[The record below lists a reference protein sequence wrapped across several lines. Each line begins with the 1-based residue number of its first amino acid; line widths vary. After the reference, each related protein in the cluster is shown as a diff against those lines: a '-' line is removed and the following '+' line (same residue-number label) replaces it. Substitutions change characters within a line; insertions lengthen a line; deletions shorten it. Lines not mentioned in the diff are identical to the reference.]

1 LYQLQHQEIIKVAV
15 AMVEPENKL
24 FALKDGWTSQETRE
38 QQRLKALSELGLRQ
52 AETIPVFE
60 EATQT
65 AAHFLE
71 APISILGFVDQ
82 ERHWFKSAVGLSR
95 LGLMNHLAQSRQL
108 SRRESFCTQVVDSFQ
123 IFVINDTH
131 KLTDPVL
138 ASCKLVQDYGI
149 RAYLGAPLID
159 ASGHCLGALAVMDL
173 VPRNFTNRDIEFLQI
188 IARWSMSEFE
198 RNRLLQA
205 KLESNTPK
213 SVPIFS
219 LNDEHNTEIK
229 ITAPSKDSDSVSNK
243 QLKLQLLEQ
252 LTQELRTPLTSVLGM
267 ASVLGREIYGP
278 LTSKQR
284 EYLEIIQHSGRYLL
298 SLVNEITELGAID
311 DNSTVLNLAPVD
323 IEMLCQQAINTLE
336 EAANRRD
343 QDIRLSIEP
352 GRNRIWPLDKD
363 KVRQIL
369 YHLVFSVIQLS
380 ATGSVVRIHVSYKED
395 IINITIWVSHPW
407 LGDGITEVD
416 PYFRLN
422 SLSLLELTGEV
433 ASYNTPKESQEQANI
448 SPVAV
453 DKLKN
458 LSDSHSDL
466 FAHNSTM
473 NLAKLNGN
481 LSRESLG
488 LLLSCQLAE
497 LHGGQILIQGS
508 PESGYRYVLSL
519 PLSAVTPSQTMND
532 V

>member
-1 LYQLQHQEIIKVAV
+1 
-15 AMVEPENKL
+15 MVEPENKL
-24 FALKDGWTSQETRE
+24 FGFKDGWVSQEARE
-38 QQRLKALSELGLRQ
+38 QQRLEALSELGLRQ
-52 AETIPVFE
+52 PETIPVFE

-95 LGLMNHLAQSRQL
+95 LGLMNHLAQNRQL
-108 SRRESFCTQVVDSFQ
+108 SRRESFCTQVVENLQ
-123 IFVINDTH
+123 IVAINDTR
-131 KLTDPVL
+131 KLTDSVL
-138 ASCKLVQDYGI
+138 ITSKLVQDYGI

-159 ASGHCLGALAVMDL
+159 AAGNCLGALSVMDL
-173 VPRNFTNRDIEFLQI
+173 VPRNFTTRDLEFLQI

-198 RNRLLQA
+198 RNRLLLQA
-205 KLESNTPK
+205 KPQKTTFNGTPIL
-213 SVPIFS
+213 SV
-219 LNDEHNTEIK
+219 NDEPI
-229 ITAPSKDSDSVSNK
+229 SDIRVTPPNLGQESVSTK
-243 QLKLQLLEQ
+243 QLKLELLGH

-278 LTSKQR
+278 LTTKQR

-298 SLVNEITELGAID
+298 SLVNEITELGAMD
-311 DNSTVLNLAPVD
+311 ENTAVLNLAPVD

-336 EAANRRD
+336 EAANRRE

-352 GRNRIWPLDKD
+352 GHSRIWLLDKD

-380 ATGSVVRIHVSYKED
+380 ATGSIVRIHVSYKENTL
-395 IINITIWVSHPW
+395 NITVWVSHPW

-422 SLSLLELTGEV
+422 SLSLLELTGEG
-433 ASYNTPKESQEQANI
+433 ATYGTYSESYEEPRMPVVLDK
-448 SPVAV
+448 SP
-453 DKLKN
+453 N
-458 LSDSHSDL
+458 LTDSPSDMLTMIPGKDL
-466 FAHNSTM
+466 AAGH
-473 NLAKLNGN
+473 GN

-488 LLLSCQLAE
+488 LLLGCQLAE
-497 LHGGQILIQGS
+497 LHGGQIAIQGS
-508 PESGYRYVLSL
+508 SESGRRYVLSL
-519 PLSAVTPSQTMND
+519 PLQLATSSEAISD
-532 V
+532 

>member
-1 LYQLQHQEIIKVAV
+1 MI
-15 AMVEPENKL
+15 EPENKL
-24 FALKDGWTSQETRE
+24 FALKDGWDSHESRE
-38 QQRLKALSELGLRQ
+38 QQRLKALSDLGLRQ
-52 AETIPVFE
+52 PETIPVFE

-82 ERHWFKSAVGLSR
+82 ERHWFKSSVGLSR

-108 SRRESFCTQVVDSFQ
+108 LRRESFCTQVVESLQ
-123 IFVINDTH
+123 VFVINDTH

-138 ASCKLVQDYGI
+138 ASSKLVQDYGI

-159 ASGHCLGALAVMDL
+159 AEGNCLGALAVMDL
-173 VPRNFTNRDIEFLQI
+173 VPRNFTTRDIEFLQI

-198 RNRLLQA
+198 RNRLLQG
-205 KLESNTPK
+205 KLESSTHTIP
-213 SVPIFS
+213 PIFS
-219 LNDEHNTEIK
+219 LNDERNAEMK
-229 ITAPSKDSDSVSNK
+229 IAAPTQDSDSVSTK
-243 QLKLQLLEQ
+243 QLKLELLGQ

-267 ASVLGREIYGP
+267 AGVLGREIYGP
-278 LTSKQR
+278 LTTKQR

-298 SLVNEITELGAID
+298 SLVNEITELGAMD

-336 EAANRRD
+336 EVANRRE

-369 YHLVFSVIQLS
+369 YHLAFSVIQLS
-380 ATGSVVRIHVSYKED
+380 ATGSIVRIHVSYKED
-395 IINITIWVSHPW
+395 TLNITIWVSHPW

-433 ASYNTPKESQEQANI
+433 ANYNTHTESQKQLDT
-448 SPVAV
+448 SSVAV
-453 DKLKN
+453 DNSKN
-458 LSDSHSDL
+458 LSDSHSSF
-466 FAHNSTM
+466 FAASSGI
-473 NLAKLNGN
+473 NLAKSSGS

-497 LHGGQILIQGS
+497 LHSGQILIQGS

-519 PLSAVTPSQTMND
+519 PLQLATTSQAISD

>member
-1 LYQLQHQEIIKVAV
+1 
-15 AMVEPENKL
+15 MVEPENKL

-38 QQRLKALSELGLRQ
+38 QQRLKALSDLGLRQ
-52 AETIPVFE
+52 PETIPVFE

-108 SRRESFCTQVVDSFQ
+108 SRRESFCTQVVENFQ

-131 KLTDPVL
+131 KLTDAVL
-138 ASCKLVQDYGI
+138 ASSKLVQDYGI

-198 RNRLLQA
+198 RNRLLQG
-205 KLESNTPK
+205 KLESSTPPA
-213 SVPIFS
+213 PIFL
-219 LNDEHNTEIK
+219 LNDERSTEIK
-229 ITAPSKDSDSVSNK
+229 IAAPSLESDSVSTK

-278 LTSKQR
+278 LTGKQR

-311 DNSTVLNLAPVD
+311 DNSNVLNLAPVD

-395 IINITIWVSHPW
+395 TLNVTIWVSHPW

-433 ASYNTPKESQEQANI
+433 ASYNSRKESQEQPDI

-458 LSDSHSDL
+458 LSDSNSNL
-466 FAHNSTM
+466 FAPNSDI
-473 NLAKLNGN
+473 NLAKGNGG

-497 LHGGQILIQGS
+497 LHGGQILVQGS

-519 PLSAVTPSQTMND
+519 PLQLVTSSQAIND